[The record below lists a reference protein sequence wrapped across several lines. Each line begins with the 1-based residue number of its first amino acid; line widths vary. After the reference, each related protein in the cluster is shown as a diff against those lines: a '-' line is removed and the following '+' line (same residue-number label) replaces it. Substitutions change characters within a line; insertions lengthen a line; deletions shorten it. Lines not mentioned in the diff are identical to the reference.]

1 MIKSRSFVILS
12 LTSLITGRVIN
23 HPKKGQS
30 FKRRIIKNS
39 KRELS
44 CKDLLIRSQIG
55 VNRNHQD
62 RSDKILQYIMI
73 IKSLCLL
80 TINLKS
86 KTPDKRLQ
94 LNTLSSHLIQNPPE
108 DKLLT
113 IPNLVKSLK
122 LEIQHLHS
130 RTETQ

>member
-1 MIKSRSFVILS
+1 
-12 LTSLITGRVIN
+12 
-23 HPKKGQS
+23 
-30 FKRRIIKNS
+30 
-39 KRELS
+39 
-44 CKDLLIRSQIG
+44 
-55 VNRNHQD
+55 
-62 RSDKILQYIMI
+62 MI

-94 LNTLSSHLIQNPPE
+94 LNTLSSPLIQNLPE
-108 DKLLT
+108 DKQLT

-122 LEIQHLHS
+122 LEIQNLHS